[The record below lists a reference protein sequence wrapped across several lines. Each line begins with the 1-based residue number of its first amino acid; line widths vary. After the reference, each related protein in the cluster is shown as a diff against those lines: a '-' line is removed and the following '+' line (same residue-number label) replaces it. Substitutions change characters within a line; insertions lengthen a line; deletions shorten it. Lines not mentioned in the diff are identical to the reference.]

1 MKTIQEIYNEEV
13 INFKNQVVM
22 MVKQINEEF
31 GGVEPLMIALV
42 IKEGR
47 TTIAVLDGLA
57 QLFAGDE
64 ELKEEAAKLMR
75 AFNAEMKPIAIAFAS
90 EAYVATAPIGK
101 TVIDDDGVYLDDS
114 FRPSVNPDSK
124 ECIVITFETAKEE
137 GIMYWEM
144 IKMGDTTELVLMN
157 DLELLP
163 KDPERTSGILSGLL
177 EENYGELAQLAKD
190 GSTKF
195 NMN

>member
-1 MKTIQEIYNEEV
+1 MKTIQEIYNEEI
-13 INFKNQVVM
+13 INFKNQVVL

-31 GGVEPLMIALV
+31 GGVNPIMIALV

-57 QLFAGDE
+57 ELFAGDE
-64 ELKEEAAKLMR
+64 ALKEEAAKLMKE
-75 AFNAEMKPIAIAFAS
+75 FNVEMRPIAIAFAS
-90 EAYVATAPIGK
+90 EAFVATAPLGK

-114 FRPSVNPDSK
+114 FKPSVNPDSK
-124 ECIVITFETAKEE
+124 ECLVITFETAKEE

-157 DLELLP
+157 DLELQP
-163 KDPERTSGILSGLL
+163 KDPERTLGIIANLL
-177 EENYGELAQLAKD
+177 EENYSELVQLAKE
-190 GSTKF
+190 GNTNL